1 MNPFLHA
8 DIFDPL
14 WLNGWGPGVS
24 EGHAAP
30 SSGPRGPEHADHRGS
45 RPLKQP
51 LQGSAQ
57 PGGSIA
63 APFRAPGDR
72 GRRPAQETG
81 PEAKRRTPGGVA
93 TVGSSRAPPVA
104 VFEHSTEKAAPGTDF
119 CSQPHWAGQDHLRRG
134 ARDHPEP
141 VAQSRCVWGG
151 ETRTRQWLQSPPQVG
166 VSGWAPQRFAEEPC
180 SRLAC
185 CSLEH
190 SAQGH

>member
-141 VAQSRCVWGG
+141 VAQSSG
-151 ETRTRQWLQSPPQVG
+151 PPSCCCGARVP
-166 VSGWAPQRFAEEPC
+166 SGDP
-180 SRLAC
+180 SRLICPSHCPCIRASVPDRSQPLSLG
-185 CSLEH
+185 CS
-190 SAQGH
+190 G